1 MKNRVVVGLITAG
14 FILILASVFFPNRG
28 FDFFSSNSIAKIT
41 EITSESTNGVLTHG
55 LDQYDEIPAKQG
67 LNLRH
72 LDIIKTSALS
82 EAVILFAKNDGEIR
96 LQENS
101 EVLIEQLE
109 DKSILVTVR
118 MGDIL
123 IESFGKGSAFWIRK
137 DGRQMTAMDYA
148 LSNEKNSEILRQKGQ
163 KITVDNNV
171 LQQAKIEEILNSK
184 KSDFFRC
191 YGQLIQKTEQ
201 AHGQVLISFEIS
213 TFGKVTK
220 VEINRSDIDDQSFKS
235 CLSEVVSRTQFP
247 KFSGQPIT
255 TVFPLKFD

>member
-14 FILILASVFFPNRG
+14 LFLILASIFVPSRG
-28 FDFFSSNSIAKIT
+28 LDFFNSNSIAKIT
-41 EITSESTNGVLTHG
+41 EITTESPNGVLTHG
-55 LDQYDEIPAKQG
+55 LDQYDEVPAKLG
-67 LNLRH
+67 MNLRH
-72 LDIIKTSALS
+72 LDIVKTTALS
-82 EAVILFAKNDGEIR
+82 EAVVLFNRIEGEIR

-109 DKSILVTVR
+109 DKNILITVR

-123 IESFGKGSAFWIRK
+123 IENFGKSPSFWIRK

-148 LSNEKNSEILRQKGQ
+148 LSNEKNSEVLRQKGQ

-171 LQQAKIEEILNSK
+171 LQQSKIEEILNSK

-220 VEINRSDIDDQSFKS
+220 VEINRSDITDASFKS

-247 KFSGQPIT
+247 KFSGQAIT